1 MQEIKVKRIF
11 YKKKYQLRV
20 KILLIINTK
29 ICELI
34 CIKY

>member
-20 KILLIINTK
+20 KILLIINTENMW
-29 ICELI
+29 INL
-34 CIKY
+34 Y